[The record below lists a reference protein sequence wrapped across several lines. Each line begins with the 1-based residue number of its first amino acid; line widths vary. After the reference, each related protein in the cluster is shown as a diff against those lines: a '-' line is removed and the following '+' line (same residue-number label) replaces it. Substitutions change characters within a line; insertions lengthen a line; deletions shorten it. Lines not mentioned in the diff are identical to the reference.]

1 MTVKK
6 TKEERLRERYEVMTV
21 RLARHL
27 KLSVAEKY
35 EDLPGTVKS
44 TFCRLT
50 YNEIALPLMV
60 FDKEV
65 NGLSLRQL
73 EIKYGIPRSTIQYHL
88 KK

>member
-1 MTVKK
+1 MDTR
-6 TKEERLRERYEVMTV
+6 TKEERFRERLEIMTL

-27 KLSVAEKY
+27 DMTVANTYEELPVSVKE
-35 EDLPGTVKS
+35 
-44 TFCRLT
+44 TFCRWKYT
-50 YNEIALPLMV
+50 EIVLPLII

-73 EIKYGIPRSTIQYHL
+73 EIKYGLPKSTIDYHL